1 MNMNAVAP
9 TTGEVAGGSNRS
21 FGFVFAGVFAL
32 VSVLPLWRDA
42 EPRYWAAGLSLLLV
56 VISLV
61 RPALLAPANRAWFV
75 VGLVLHRITNPI
87 VMAVVFFIGV
97 TPFAVVARIV
107 NPRLAG
113 RMRPDARASTYWISR
128 ESGGSPMNQQF

>member
-1 MNMNAVAP
+1 MTAVAP
-9 TTGEVAGGSNRS
+9 AMGDVARSSNRS

-32 VSVLPLWRDA
+32 VSVLPLWRGA

-61 RPALLAPANRAWFV
+61 RPALLAPGNRAWFV
-75 VGLVLHRITNPI
+75 VGLVLHRIVNPI

-97 TPFAVVARIV
+97 TPFALVTRLV
-107 NPRLAG
+107 NPRLAR
-113 RMRPDARASTYWISR
+113 RMRPDASASTYWISR
-128 ESGGSPMNQQF
+128 DSGVSPMDQQF